1 MILMLSAFFPFIV
14 AAAVALVL
22 VVLRVCSLR
31 SAARRKA
38 AGKDP
43 APGPQFVNVID
54 WTRRR

>member
-1 MILMLSAFFPFIV
+1 MLSAFFPFIV

-43 APGPQFVNVID
+43 TPGPQFVNVID